1 MLAMRVG
8 GGDIDINV
16 IPYDAARQTSSMGY
30 AFVFVRRSNRPEKK
44 EFKWWILDYISPV
57 LLIAKRIAMLYSNSL
72 ESPSL
77 PLLAYVLFTGTCD
90 SREAALVCE
99 A

>member
-1 MLAMRVG
+1 MIKCKKNLAKRVSHPNPCRKLILLANIFCVKVMLAMRVG

-44 EFKWWILDYISPV
+44 KNLSGEFWIIL
-57 LLIAKRIAMLYSNSL
+57 ALY
-72 ESPSL
+72 
-77 PLLAYVLFTGTCD
+77 C
-90 SREAALVCE
+90 
-99 A
+99 

>member
-1 MLAMRVG
+1 MRVG

-44 EFKWWILDYISPV
+44 KNLSGEFWIIL
-57 LLIAKRIAMLYSNSL
+57 ALY
-72 ESPSL
+72 
-77 PLLAYVLFTGTCD
+77 C
-90 SREAALVCE
+90 
-99 A
+99 